1 MQKGTL
7 HRRCHDRDPGVDL
20 FRTAHRRVFDFLAD
34 PRTEPKYNLLI
45 LAAND
50 HRRCQLAQRIWGGG
64 EVGCLGGRNRA
75 LERGRVLASLWF
87 TVDSDAWRVVQN
99 QYSPVRVV
107 DHLGLIAAV
116 DVLGLKRTIIAKL
129 AFGRSGLLPIAAS
142 SPGTFAGAV
151 PLSAVRVIPVIT
163 CILYLVS
170 ARLGHRSASVTPR
183 DSGRRCYR
191 LNDRS
196 VSSPDEG
203 RVLRSLN

>member
-7 HRRCHDRDPGVDL
+7 HRRCHDRDPGDDL

-34 PRTEPKYNLLI
+34 PRNEPKYNLLI

-64 EVGCLGGRNRA
+64 AVGCLGGRNRA
-75 LERGRVLASLWF
+75 LEGGRVLASLWF
-87 TVDSDAWRVVQN
+87 TVDSDAWRVVEN

-107 DHLGLIAAV
+107 DLFGLIAAV
-116 DVLGLKRTIIAKL
+116 DVLGLKRTNAGL

-142 SPGTFAGAV
+142 SLGTFAGAV
-151 PLSAVRVIPVIT
+151 SLSAVRVIPVIT

-170 ARLGHRSASVTPR
+170 AWPGHRSASVTPR
-183 DSGRRCYR
+183 DSRGVVTAQRPIRQLTRCGPSA
-191 LNDRS
+191 S
-196 VSSPDEG
+196 VAP
-203 RVLRSLN
+203 